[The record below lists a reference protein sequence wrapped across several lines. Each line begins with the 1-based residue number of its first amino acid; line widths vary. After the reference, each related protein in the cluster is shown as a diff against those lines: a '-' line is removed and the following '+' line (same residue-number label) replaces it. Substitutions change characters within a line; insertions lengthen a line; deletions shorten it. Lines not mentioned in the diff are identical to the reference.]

1 MPAQVV
7 SSAFNLIYLTQY
19 RKQPLLALTTTLE
32 NNMSSLQEMLDREIA
47 KRGPNGFMVQ
57 QLRNQ
62 IMAEKR
68 NQSTQQIYT
77 SGITANHSPK
87 ADAQFMASQPLGE
100 SEDD

>member
-19 RKQPLLALTTTLE
+19 RKQALLALKTTLE

-87 ADAQFMASQPLGE
+87 ADTQFMTSQTIGT

>member
-1 MPAQVV
+1 
-7 SSAFNLIYLTQY
+7 
-19 RKQPLLALTTTLE
+19 
-32 NNMSSLQEMLDREIA
+32 MSSLQEMLDREIA

-68 NQSTQQIYT
+68 NQPTQQIYT
-77 SGITANHSPK
+77 SGITTNHRPK
-87 ADAQFMASQPLGE
+87 ADTPFMASQPIGA